1 MDINLIADSSVNS
14 APSDFTAAIQAA
26 ANIFDQD
33 FLGNYT
39 VNITYGWGTYDGQTN
54 SELTTANNGISS
66 IGGTENSTTVSYA
79 TVKSWLTAS
88 ATLSDQQAAVA
99 SLPSDPSDFPGTRS
113 PRGPGPGTR
122 GQNNIF
128 VSSAQ
133 EKALGVYSGSDSTID
148 GSIGFNDTDPTNS
161 NFLGLALTEIA
172 HALGWITDYYANA
185 PTIADLFR
193 FGSQDSY
200 QWTGGEPAYFSLDD
214 GATDLAN
221 FATTFDYTLFTNL
234 TNDALS
240 VPITPQTTN
249 LTSFDIEVLNAVG
262 FGQAPISASVSG
274 TSFSVQEGQSVSIS
288 SELTVS
294 NPDGDNVTE
303 YQFLNSGGDG
313 GRFVV
318 GGTTEAAGQ
327 WFEVSAANLTNVSY
341 VGGSSVG
348 TDTLQV
354 EVFDATSGTWSS
366 VTTFTATTIGQT
378 ADMIM
383 RDGNNGNYEIYGI
396 GSNAILTAAALGQ
409 IGLEWQVAGLGDFS
423 GTDTSDMLTRDSNNG
438 AFEVYD
444 IRNNQITSAAPMG
457 QVGMEWSVAGFGDFS
472 TRANET
478 DMLMRDNNNG
488 NFEVYDISNNTITF
502 AAPMGQVG
510 MEWTIAGFGDFSGRV
525 NETDMLMRNS
535 NSGAFEVYDIN
546 NNAITFATGMGQVGL
561 EWTIAGFGDFSS
573 NANETDMLMHN
584 SNTGAFEVYDI
595 SNNQVTYAASMGQ
608 VGLEWQVAGF
618 GDLSSGAG
626 ETDMLL
632 RNSNTGA
639 FEYYDIA
646 HNTITAASSMGQVG
660 TEWQTAGIASQLPGS
675 GAAAAQL
682 AQAMASY
689 APASAALTDA
699 GMSAPVGVIP
709 GVQQNPLLA
718 ASPQGIAT

>member
-1 MDINLIADSSVNS
+1 MVQVQDSR
-14 APSDFTAAIQAA
+14 P
-26 ANIFDQD
+26 
-33 FLGNYT
+33 
-39 VNITYGWGTYDGQTN
+39 
-54 SELTTANNGISS
+54 
-66 IGGTENSTTVSYA
+66 
-79 TVKSWLTAS
+79 K
-88 ATLSDQQAAVA
+88 
-99 SLPSDPSDFPGTRS
+99 
-113 PRGPGPGTR
+113 
-122 GQNNIF
+122 NIF

-133 EKALGVYSGSDSTID
+133 EKALGVYTGSNSTID
-148 GSIGFNDTDPTNS
+148 GSIGFNDTDPANS

-172 HALGWITDYYANA
+172 HALGWITDFYAGA

-193 FGSQDSY
+193 FGSQGSY
-200 QWTGGEPAYFSLDD
+200 QWTGGDAAYFSLDD

-313 GRFVV
+313 GGFVV

-327 WFEVSAANLTNVSY
+327 WFEVSAANLTSVSY
-341 VGGSSVG
+341 VGGSSAG

-478 DMLMRDNNNG
+478 DMLMRNSNNG
-488 NFEVYDISNNTITF
+488 QFRGLRHQQQSDHVRCADG
-502 AAPMGQVG
+502 PGRHG
-510 MEWTIAGFGDFSGRV
+510 MDGR
-525 NETDMLMRNS
+525 
-535 NSGAFEVYDIN
+535 
-546 NNAITFATGMGQVGL
+546 GL
-561 EWTIAGFGDFSS
+561 RRFLRPRQRDRHADAQQQYRCVRGLRHQQQHD
-573 NANETDMLMHN
+573 H
-584 SNTGAFEVYDI
+584 
-595 SNNQVTYAASMGQ
+595 AS
-608 VGLEWQVAGF
+608 
-618 GDLSSGAG
+618 
-626 ETDMLL
+626 
-632 RNSNTGA
+632 R
-639 FEYYDIA
+639 
-646 HNTITAASSMGQVG
+646 
-660 TEWQTAGIASQLPGS
+660 PGWGRS
-675 GAAAAQL
+675 AWNGRL
-682 AQAMASY
+682 
-689 APASAALTDA
+689 PASA
-699 GMSAPVGVIP
+699 I
-709 GVQQNPLLA
+709 
-718 ASPQGIAT
+718 SPATPTKPTC

>member
-1 MDINLIADSSVNS
+1 MFGLLDAAAQRRTPWTSISSPTAVS
-14 APSDFTAAIQAA
+14 VPRLSGFTAAIQAA

-79 TVKSWLTAS
+79 TVRNWLNAN
-88 ATLSDQQAAVA
+88 ATLSDQQTAVA
-99 SLPSDPSDFPGTRS
+99 SLPSNTSAFPGNANS
-113 PRGPGPGTR
+113 F
-122 GQNNIF
+122 F

-133 EKALGVYSGSDSTID
+133 EKALGVYTGSNSTID
-148 GSIGFNDTDPTNS
+148 GSIGFNDTDPANS

-172 HALGWITDYYANA
+172 HALGWITEFYAGA

-193 FGSQDSY
+193 FSSQGTY
-200 QWTGGEPAYFSLDD
+200 QWTGGDAAYFSLNN
-214 GATDLAN
+214 GATDVAN
-221 FATTFDYTLFTNL
+221 FATSFDYTLFTNL

-294 NPDGDNVTE
+294 NPDGDNITE

-313 GRFVV
+313 GGFVV

-327 WFEVSAANLTNVSY
+327 WFEVSAANLTSVSY
-341 VGGSSVG
+341 VGGSSAG
-348 TDTLQV
+348 TDALQV

-366 VTTFTATTIGQT
+366 ATTFTATTIGQT

-383 RDGNNGNYEIYGI
+383 RDGNNGDYEIYGI
-396 GSNAILTAAALGQ
+396 GSNGILTAAPLGQ

-438 AFEVYD
+438 VFEVYD
-444 IRNNQITSAAPMG
+444 IRNNQIAFAAPIG
-457 QVGMEWSVAGFGDFS
+457 QVGLEWSVAGFGDFS

-478 DMLMRDNNNG
+478 DMLMRNTNTG
-488 NFEVYDISNNTITF
+488 QFEVFDISNNQITS

-510 MEWTIAGFGDFSGRV
+510 LEWSVAGFGDFSGRA
-525 NETDMLMRNS
+525 NETDMLMRN
-535 NSGAFEVYDIN
+535 NNTGAFEVFDIN
-546 NNAITFATGMGQVGL
+546 NNQITFAAGMGQVGL
-561 EWTIAGFGDFSS
+561 EWSVAGFGDFSG
-573 NANETDMLMHN
+573 NANETDMLMQN
-584 SNTGAFEVYDI
+584 NNTGAFEVLRYQQQSDHLR
-595 SNNQVTYAASMGQ
+595 GR
-608 VGLEWQVAGF
+608 
-618 GDLSSGAG
+618 DGAG
-626 ETDMLL
+626 RAGVADRGL
-632 RNSNTGA
+632 RRLVERRRRDRHA
-639 FEYYDIA
+639 D
-646 HNTITAASSMGQVG
+646 
-660 TEWQTAGIASQLPGS
+660 
-675 GAAAAQL
+675 AQ
-682 AQAMASY
+682 
-689 APASAALTDA
+689 
-699 GMSAPVGVIP
+699 
-709 GVQQNPLLA
+709 
-718 ASPQGIAT
+718 PQ

>member
-14 APSDFTAAIQAA
+14 APAGFTAAIQAA

-79 TVKSWLTAS
+79 TVRNWLSAN

-99 SLPSDPSDFPGTRS
+99 SLPSNTSAFPGNANS
-113 PRGPGPGTR
+113 F
-122 GQNNIF
+122 F

-133 EKALGVYSGSDSTID
+133 EKALGVYTGSNSTVD
-148 GSIGFNDTDPTNS
+148 GSIGFNDTDPANS

-172 HALGWITDYYANA
+172 HALGWITEFYAGA

-193 FGSQDSY
+193 FSSQGTY
-200 QWTGGEPAYFSLDD
+200 QWTGGDAAYFSLNN

-240 VPITPQTTN
+240 VPITPQTIN
-249 LTSFDIEVLNAVG
+249 LTSFDIEVLNAAG
-262 FGQAPISASVSG
+262 FGQAPVSASVSG
-274 TSFSVQEGQSVSIS
+274 TNFSVQEGQSVAMS

-294 NPDGDNVTE
+294 NPDGDNITE
-303 YQFLNSGGDG
+303 YQFLDSGGDG
-313 GRFVV
+313 GHFVV
-318 GGTTEAAGQ
+318 GGTVEAAGQ
-327 WFEVSAANLTNVSY
+327 WFQVSAANLGSVSY
-341 VGGSSVG
+341 VGGGGPG
-348 TDTLQV
+348 TDTLQA
-354 EVFDATSGTWSS
+354 EVFDATTGAWSS
-366 VTTFTATTIGQT
+366 PSTFVATTIGQT

-383 RDGNNGNYEIYGI
+383 RDSNNGDYEIYGV
-396 GSNAILTAAALGQ
+396 GGNGILTAGPLGQ
-409 IGLEWQVAGLGDFS
+409 VGLEWQVAGLGDFA
-423 GTDTSDMLTRDSNNG
+423 GADTSDMLLRDSNNG
-438 AFEVYD
+438 VFEVYD
-444 IRNNQITSAAPMG
+444 ISSNDQITFAAPMG
-457 QVGMEWSVAGFGDFS
+457 QVGLEWQIAGFGDFS

-478 DMLMRDNNNG
+478 DMLLRNSNTG
-488 NFEVYDISNNTITF
+488 RFELYDISNNNVTS

-510 MEWTIAGFGDFSGRV
+510 LEWQIAGFGDFSTRA
-525 NETDMLMRNS
+525 NETDMLLRNS
-535 NSGAFEVYDIN
+535 NTGQFELYDISN
-546 NNAITFATGMGQVGL
+546 NNVTSAAPMGQVGL
-561 EWTIAGFGDFSS
+561 EWQVAGFGDFSS
-573 NANETDMLMHN
+573 NANEADMLLRN
-584 SNTGAFEVYDI
+584 SNSGAFEVYDI
-595 SNNQVTYAASMGQ
+595 SNNQVTYAAPMGQ

-660 TEWQTAGIASQLPGS
+660 TEWQTAGIASRLPGS

-689 APASAALTDA
+689 APASTALTDA
-699 GMSAPVGVIP
+699 GMSAPVGVTP

>member
-1 MDINLIADSSVNS
+1 MDINLIADSSVSS
-14 APSDFTAAIQAA
+14 APAEFTAAIQAA

-66 IGGTENSTTVSYA
+66 IGGTENSTIVSYA
-79 TVKSWLTAS
+79 TVRNWLSAN

-99 SLPSDPSDFPGTRS
+99 SLPSNTSAFPGTANS
-113 PRGPGPGTR
+113 F
-122 GQNNIF
+122 F

-133 EKALGVYSGSDSTID
+133 EKALGVYTGSNSTID
-148 GSIGFNDTDPTNS
+148 GSIGFNDTDPANS

-172 HALGWITDYYANA
+172 HALGWITEFYAGA

-193 FGSQDSY
+193 FSSQGTY
-200 QWTGGEPAYFSLDD
+200 QWTGGVAAYFSLNN

-294 NPDGDNVTE
+294 NPDGDNITE

-313 GRFVV
+313 GGFVV
-318 GGTTEAAGQ
+318 GGTTEAPGQ
-327 WFEVSAANLTNVSY
+327 WFEVSAANLGSVSY
-341 VGGSSVG
+341 VGGSSAG
-348 TDTLQV
+348 TDTLQA
-354 EVFDATSGTWSS
+354 EVFDATSATWSS
-366 VTTFTATTIGQT
+366 ATTFTATTVGQT
-378 ADMIM
+378 ADMII
-383 RDGNNGNYEIYGI
+383 RDSNNGDYEIFGIGNN
-396 GSNAILTAAALGQ
+396 SILTAAPLGQ

-438 AFEVYD
+438 VLEVYD
-444 IRNNQITSAAPMG
+444 IRNNQIAFAAPIG
-457 QVGMEWSVAGFGDFS
+457 QVGLEWSFSGFGDFS

-478 DMLMRDNNNG
+478 DMLMRNG
-488 NFEVYDISNNTITF
+488 NTGQFEVYDISNNQITS

-510 MEWTIAGFGDFSGRV
+510 LEWSVAGFGDFSDRA
-525 NETDMLMRNS
+525 NETDMLMRN
-535 NSGAFEVYDIN
+535 NNTGAFEVFDIN
-546 NNAITFATGMGQVGL
+546 NNQITFAAGMGQVGL
-561 EWTIAGFGDFSS
+561 EWSVAGFGDFSG
-573 NANETDMLMHN
+573 NANETDMLMQN
-584 SNTGAFEVYDI
+584 NNTGAFEVYDI
-595 SNNQVTYAASMGQ
+595 SNNRITFASGMGQ
-608 VGLEWQVAGF
+608 VGLEWQIAGF

-626 ETDMLL
+626 ETDMLMRN
-632 RNSNTGA
+632 RNSGA

-646 HNTITAASSMGQVG
+646 HNTITSAGSMGQVG
-660 TEWQTAGIASQLPGS
+660 MEWQIAGIASNSPGS
-675 GAAAAQL
+675 AAAAQQL

-689 APASAALTDA
+689 APAGAPLADSPVPASTSAQPA
-699 GMSAPVGVIP
+699 
-709 GVQQNPLLA
+709 QQNQLLA
-718 ASPQGIAT
+718 PQPAAV